1 MSRSIHPHWE
11 EIDHTADVGV
21 RAFGH
26 TVEELFTHAAE
37 GMFRIIA
44 GEREVHPLEERAVT
58 IAPAAGEE
66 GAGPERLLVRFLS
79 ELLFLCETQR
89 ILFCEFE
96 VEREGGGL
104 KAVCRG
110 ETLGPDRSGL
120 GMEIKAV
127 TWHGLSL
134 DLERGEAQ
142 VIFDV

>member
-1 MSRSIHPHWE
+1 MNGLNRPHWE

-21 RAFGH
+21 RAFGD
-26 TVEELFTHAAE
+26 TLERLFAHAAE

-44 GEREVHPLEERAVT
+44 GERTLRPLEERVVLVV
-58 IAPAAGEE
+58 PPPGEE
-66 GAGPERLLVRFLS
+66 DPDRLLVRFLS

-89 ILFCEFE
+89 FLFCDFE
-96 VEREGGGL
+96 VDLTGGGVR
-104 KAVCRG
+104 AVCRG
-110 ETLGPDRSGL
+110 EPIGSDRSGL

>member
-1 MSRSIHPHWE
+1 MHPHWE

-37 GMFRIIA
+37 GMFQVIA
-44 GEREVHPLEERAVT
+44 GDRTIRPLEEWRVT
-58 IAPAAGEE
+58 VGVEPGEGSE
-66 GAGPERLLVRFLS
+66 DPERLLVRWLS
-79 ELLFLCETQR
+79 ELLFLCETRR

-104 KAVCRG
+104 KTICRG
-110 ETLGPDRSGL
+110 EKLGSDRSGL